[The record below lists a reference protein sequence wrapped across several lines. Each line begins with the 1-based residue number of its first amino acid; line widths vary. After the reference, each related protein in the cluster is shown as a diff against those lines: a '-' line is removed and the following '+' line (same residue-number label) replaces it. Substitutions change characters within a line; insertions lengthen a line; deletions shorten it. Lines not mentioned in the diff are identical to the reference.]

1 MGTARLA
8 LDPSKSIFFMI
19 SSQNLFNHCSNSS
32 LSFSGVVS
40 FQRGASFRIVTSS
53 YNCWASLRFFFSDA
67 FTRCYIKLQ
76 LSGFSPLQCILIS
89 FLSPIF
95 SSFVNVESIL
105 IMFTELRISSDID
118 KFCRYFHGRTKVPRH
133 WIPGR
138 I

>member
-1 MGTARLA
+1 MN
-8 LDPSKSIFFMI
+8 PSFFLLFPI
-19 SSQNLFNHCSNSS
+19 SPQNLFNHSSNSS
-32 LSFSGVVS
+32 STSWASFSSGIVS
-40 FQRGASFRIVTSS
+40 FQHRRVSFEIVPSS

-67 FTRCYIKLQ
+67 STRCYIKLQ

-105 IMFTELRISSDID
+105 IMFTEHRISSDID